1 MADAVTGQLSSF
13 KSALQYGGARS
24 SLFNMTVYV
33 PGTFEGTTMTGV
45 GALLNTFH
53 LQCNV
58 SAIPPLTVT
67 PIEKQYFGRT
77 VKIPGDIVY
86 GDLTTTIYQTEAGT
100 ERFGIEKWMDKI
112 NGHVDNKSTLESETG
127 NFMGK
132 YSAVGK
138 LIQYSKAGGAV
149 ANKLSTV
156 EFVDLWPQTVSEIAL
171 SYDTA
176 SDIEQFDVTWAYNYY
191 TQAKG
196 DLTTAATRAKQD

>member
-1 MADAVTGQLSSF
+1 MAAADFNVSKF
-13 KSALQYGGARS
+13 KGALKHGGARP
-24 SLFNMTVYV
+24 SLFEFTVTGLPTDV
-33 PGTFEGTTMTGV
+33 GTQVDNINFYC
-45 GALLNTFH
+45 
-53 LQCNV
+53 QV
-58 SAIPPLTVT
+58 SALPPLTVT
-67 PIEKQYFGRT
+67 PIEKMYFGRT
-77 VKIPGDIVY
+77 VKIPGDIVF

-100 ERFGIEKWMDKI
+100 ERTAIEKWMDTI
-112 NGHVDNKSTLESETG
+112 NGHVSNVSGLEDEAG

-132 YSAVGK
+132 YSATAH

-191 TQAKG
+191 TMSG
-196 DLTTAATRAKQD
+196 GTVTTNSTQG

>member
-1 MADAVTGQLSSF
+1 MAAADFNVSKFKGALSG
-13 KSALQYGGARS
+13 GGARP
-24 SLFNMTVYV
+24 SLFDFTVTGIPSDV
-33 PGTFEGTTMTGV
+33 GTGIDNISYYF
-45 GALLNTFH
+45 
-53 LQCNV
+53 QV
-58 SAIPPLTVT
+58 SALPPLTVT
-67 PIEKQYFGRT
+67 PIEKMYFGRA

-176 SDIEQFDVTWAYNYY
+176 SDIEQFDVTWSYNHY
-191 TQAKG
+191 TVTIGNSTFA
-196 DLTTAATRAKQD
+196 